1 MNVSM
6 HDVPP
11 RSRARSFVLGSQRK
25 EIKMKKSAEDRT
37 EGAARQVSGKIKQAH
52 CKPKALWKRMSE
64 RFNALR
70 AAPMHAEVAS
80 RSAAARSTFE
90 MLSRLPVAGDVR
102 RL

>member
-37 EGAARQVSGKIKQAH
+37 EGAARQVSGKIKQETGRITRNRSLQA
-52 CKPKALWKRMSE
+52 KGVVEKNVGKVQ
-64 RFNALR
+64 R
-70 AAPMHAEVAS
+70 AAGRANARRS
-80 RSAAARSTFE
+80 R
-90 MLSRLPVAGDVR
+90 
-102 RL
+102 